1 MFNTFLQNSTQQT
14 LSNYKEDVKRINVL
28 EKQLQGKTEAQLQE
42 IAADLKRKAQSGV
55 PKESIRSE
63 AFALVREATYRV
75 LKMRHFDVQLVG
87 GLILDQGKIAEMK
100 TGEGKTLV
108 ALLPAFLNALYGKGV
123 HIITVND
130 YLAKRDSK
138 IVGQVHRFLG
148 LTTGVIQENMSAV
161 ERKQNYDCDI
171 VYVTNNELGFDYLRD
186 NLKNDYS
193 KLCFKKNAFAI
204 VDEVDSILIDEART
218 PLVISAEANS
228 NTDLFPK
235 IDKIIKILGK
245 KDFEINE
252 ESKSILLTTD

>member
-42 IAADLKRKAQSGV
+42 IAADLKKKAQSGV

-161 ERKQNYDCDI
+161 ERKQNYDCC
-171 VYVTNNELGFDYLRD
+171 T
-186 NLKNDYS
+186 
-193 KLCFKKNAFAI
+193 
-204 VDEVDSILIDEART
+204 
-218 PLVISAEANS
+218 
-228 NTDLFPK
+228 
-235 IDKIIKILGK
+235 
-245 KDFEINE
+245 
-252 ESKSILLTTD
+252 

>member
-42 IAADLKRKAQSGV
+42 IAADLKKKAQSGV

-108 ALLPAFLNALYGKGV
+108 ALLPAFLNALYAV
-123 HIITVND
+123 SYTH
-130 YLAKRDSK
+130 
-138 IVGQVHRFLG
+138 
-148 LTTGVIQENMSAV
+148 LTLPTKA
-161 ERKQNYDCDI
+161 
-171 VYVTNNELGFDYLRD
+171 
-186 NLKNDYS
+186 
-193 KLCFKKNAFAI
+193 
-204 VDEVDSILIDEART
+204 
-218 PLVISAEANS
+218 
-228 NTDLFPK
+228 
-235 IDKIIKILGK
+235 
-245 KDFEINE
+245 
-252 ESKSILLTTD
+252 